1 MSTDMNEE
9 KYENPAEG
17 TVSEPTERAMRN
29 ASVRTSGSG
38 AESPA
43 RKAYT
48 RLSANVRAYR
58 KFVHHMDLESDN
70 NRKRGTP
77 LGDLAPPSFEQWNE
91 SSPKISAED
100 KAKLERDILD
110 DPEGAEVAAFYLGK
124 VLNGDEFHTK
134 RFGTQSSGPEESE
147 CNTAEFEEKAAE
159 TGQSALFVAMYRKSR
174 FPLGES
180 SIKRDGL
187 WDKYLATMRTYGVSI
202 PVRQEHEASSRAK
215 VTA

>member
-1 MSTDMNEE
+1 MAREIHQHRAD
-9 KYENPAEG
+9 G
-17 TVSEPTERAMRN
+17 TTSETTGKAKKN
-29 ASVRTSGSG
+29 ASVRASESG

-43 RKAYT
+43 RKAYA

-70 NRKRGTP
+70 NRKRGTS

-91 SSPKISAED
+91 SSPKISAKD
-100 KAKLERDILD
+100 KAGLERDILD

-147 CNTAEFEEKAAE
+147 CDTAEFEEKAAE

-180 SIKRDGL
+180 SIERDGL
-187 WDKYLATMRTYGVSI
+187 WEKYLATMRTYGVSI
-202 PVRQEHEASSRAK
+202 PDRVEHGASSRAK